1 MKNKKKLDIIY
12 EDKKILVVNKPS
24 GILTISTPKEK
35 EKTLFHEVSAYVKKS
50 NPKAKIFIIHRL
62 DKETSGIV
70 MFAKDKSIKYK
81 YQNNWDKLVI
91 KRKYTAVVSGTLSKK
106 TGTIKSYLKQSKT
119 LMVYSTCD
127 NKNGKLAITNY
138 EVIKENSKY
147 SMLNVEILTGRKNQ
161 IRVHMSDI
169 NHPILGDK
177 KYGNKK
183 DGFNRLMLHALTL
196 EIINPITN
204 KKMEFTS
211 KTPRV
216 FETLFDNKK

>member
-12 EDKKILVVNKPS
+12 EDKEILVINKPS
-24 GILTISTPKEK
+24 GILTVSTIKEK
-35 EKTLFHEVSAYVKKS
+35 EKTLFHEVSDYVKKS
-50 NPKAKIFIIHRL
+50 NPKAKVFIINRL
-62 DKETSGIV
+62 DKDTSGIV
-70 MFAKDKSIKYK
+70 MFAKNKNVKYM
-81 YQNNWDKLVI
+81 YQNNWNSIVLQRRYV
-91 KRKYTAVVSGTLSKK
+91 AVVNGVLENKNDV
-106 TGTIKSYLKQSKT
+106 IKSYLKENKA
-119 LMVYSTCD
+119 LFVYSSND
-127 NKNGKLAITNY
+127 KKNGKLAITNY
-138 EVIKENSKY
+138 KVIKENSKY